1 MEKGELKE
9 LKHEAIPGFRPVLW
23 LLVGVAV
30 AYLVLVFTGVL

>member
-9 LKHEAIPGFRPVLW
+9 LKHEATPGFRPVLW